1 MNQELARALREEM
14 GTDWDLELASQ
25 HALRNLAIAPTGRI
39 NQTRR
44 NIESSGVQL
53 AFRMIRAGLA
63 AGLVVLPERTK

>member
-14 GTDWDLELASQ
+14 GADWDIELAS
-25 HALRNLAIAPTGRI
+25 RLAIAP
-39 NQTRR
+39 TRR
-44 NIESSGVQL
+44 NIESSGVRL

>member
-14 GTDWDLELASQ
+14 GADWDIELAS
-25 HALRNLAIAPTGRI
+25 RLAIAPTGR
-39 NQTRR
+39 
-44 NIESSGVQL
+44 NIEL

>member
-14 GTDWDLELASQ
+14 GADWDIELAS
-25 HALRNLAIAPTGRI
+25 RLAIAPTG
-39 NQTRR
+39 R